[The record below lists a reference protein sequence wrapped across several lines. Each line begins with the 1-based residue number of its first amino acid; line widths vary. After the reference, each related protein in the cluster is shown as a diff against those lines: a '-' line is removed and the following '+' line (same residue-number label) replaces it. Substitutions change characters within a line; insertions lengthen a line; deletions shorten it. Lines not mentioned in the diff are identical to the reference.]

1 MPKRSPWA
9 RYPKRQRQID
19 SKVFDIVLSASHP
32 CTCGHVQ
39 GFHWNTDDGE
49 NLGKCADAECLCEAF
64 DEDTFAAAQL
74 AAGVLPTATS
84 AAAAEQ
90 DDGEDDALR
99 RAMCGEEQREVSA
112 EEAWDRVVHA
122 DRPRPTGKPRRS
134 TLDDPAAM
142 DALRQLGGSPDDL
155 TG

>member
-9 RYPKRQRQID
+9 SYHKRQRQID

-32 CTCGHVQ
+32 CTCSHVQ

-49 NLGKCADAECLCEAF
+49 NLGNCADAECPCEAF

-74 AAGVLPTATS
+74 AAGVLPTT
-84 AAAAEQ
+84 AAAAVEQ

-99 RAMCGEEQREVSA
+99 RAMRAEEQRKVSA
-112 EEAWDRVVHA
+112 DEAWDRALHA

-134 TLDDPAAM
+134 MLDDPEAV
-142 DALRQLGGSPDDL
+142 DALRQLGGNPEDL